1 MLKKQA
7 LKSGAI
13 HGSELVTRRQG
24 SYRMASRYNIL
35 QNGKVIFEDLGQV
48 EYFSIMEDLAV
59 EYYQNGTPHPDEIT
73 YEIMED

>member
-1 MLKKQA
+1 M
-7 LKSGAI
+7 KSGAI
-13 HGSELVTRRQG
+13 HGSELDTRRQG

-59 EYYQNGTPHPDEIT
+59 EYYQTGTPHPDEIT

>member
-1 MLKKQA
+1 

-13 HGSELVTRRQG
+13 HESELVTRRQG

>member
-1 MLKKQA
+1 

-13 HGSELVTRRQG
+13 HGSELDTRKQG

-59 EYYQNGTPHPDEIT
+59 EYYQTGTPHPDEIT

>member
-7 LKSGAI
+7 LKSGVI

-48 EYFSIMEDLAV
+48 EYFSMMEDLAV

-73 YEIMED
+73 YEIMEN

>member
-1 MLKKQA
+1 

-59 EYYQNGTPHPDEIT
+59 EYYQTGTPHPDEIT

>member
-7 LKSGAI
+7 FKSGAI
-13 HGSELVTRRQG
+13 HVSELVTRRQG
-24 SYRMASRYNIL
+24 SYRMASRYNII

>member
-1 MLKKQA
+1 

-13 HGSELVTRRQG
+13 LVLELVTRRQG
-24 SYRMASRYNIL
+24 LYRMASRYNIL
-35 QNGKVIFEDLGQV
+35 QNGKVIFEDLGQG

>member
-1 MLKKQA
+1 M
-7 LKSGAI
+7 KSGAI
-13 HGSELVTRRQG
+13 HESELVTRRQG